1 MQFKKRFKTFAPNR
15 SSQILDIVKVSSIN
29 KSSVD
34 TSLIVS
40 WKHLSSS
47 WKVFLIRNIL
57 ILRNLD
63 LNSWKKIFTDS
74 DL

>member
-40 WKHLSSS
+40 
-47 WKVFLIRNIL
+47 
-57 ILRNLD
+57 
-63 LNSWKKIFTDS
+63 
-74 DL
+74 